1 MLEKSKP
8 KYTNPDSK
16 DSHTSTL
23 HSKII
28 DTKIEQTGKI
38 TNAIGISKTGPKEGI
53 KTNTTSNATIATSN
67 QDKADSNKMLA
78 LTTISARALN
88 LNNPEQDKDIFKT
101 TSNTQ
106 ETNVHSIGI
115 FKRGF

>member
-1 MLEKSKP
+1 MALTHS
-8 KYTNPDSK
+8 
-16 DSHTSTL
+16 STL
-23 HSKII
+23 HNKTI
-28 DTKIEQTGKI
+28 DTKTEQTGKV

-53 KTNTTSNATIATSN
+53 KTTKTNNAIIATLN

-88 LNNPEQDKDIFKT
+88 LNNHAQDKDAFKT
-101 TSNTQ
+101 TYNTQ